1 MPLPE
6 QDPRLRDKTLIDGA
20 IFLLSEASAAG
31 RTGRC
36 QLEAAIQSV
45 HADRAST
52 GQTDWMALAQL
63 HCRLLRLAPTRASA
77 VGYAAAVAAV
87 ADVAGPAEGLAAL
100 DKIGADLT
108 GFQPSSALRAHLLAR
123 SGQTDAAAQ
132 AYANAIAGR
141 AYLQQHRWLERQAL
155 RVATPPN

>member
-31 RTGRC
+31 RTGRF

-63 HCRLLRLAPTRASA
+63 HCGLLRLAPTRASA
-77 VGYAAAVAAV
+77 VGYAAAVAE
-87 ADVAGPAEGLAAL
+87 VAGPAEGLAAL

-141 AYLQQHRWLERQAL
+141 AYLPQRRWLERQAL
-155 RVATPPN
+155 RVAPPPN

>member
-6 QDPRLRDKTLIDGA
+6 QDPRLWDKTLIDGA
-20 IFLLSEASAAG
+20 ILLLSEASAAG
-31 RTGRC
+31 RTGRF

-63 HCRLLRLAPTRASA
+63 HCGLLRLAPTRAAA
-77 VGYAAAVAAV
+77 VGYAAAV

-141 AYLQQHRWLERQAL
+141 D
-155 RVATPPN
+155 